1 MSWYARIHCVKGAFF
16 MRLLL
21 NFDDQMEVFFLDP
34 EHTQNEPMIQNNI
47 ITKITLKKY
56 HGARREFYGNLYD
69 T

>member
-1 MSWYARIHCVKGAFF
+1 

-56 HGARREFYGNLYD
+56 HGARREFYGNLYH